1 MNEVVKQHHD
11 GGGVS
16 GKKKKNTVQVM
27 QIRGNQIDCG
37 SVCKISEKGSYLC
50 RSYHI
55 KQCRRIT
62 INKKPKLKI

>member
-16 GKKKKNTVQVM
+16 GKKIKM

-37 SVCKISEKGSYLC
+37 SVCKISKKRNYLC
-50 RSYHI
+50 RPYHV

>member
-1 MNEVVKQHHD
+1 
-11 GGGVS
+11 
-16 GKKKKNTVQVM
+16 M

-37 SVCKISEKGSYLC
+37 SVRKISEKGSYLC

-62 INKKPKLKI
+62 KKLTLKKIKN